1 VKVTNIC
8 YYKFLTSTPGS
19 PSRRPLPGRP
29 LRRDP
34 QEDQAVQRLVGQV
47 WPVALSLP
55 AVRPWRAATRIC
67 QVMRYDLLFR
77 NFSDLPWQHGLV
89 ILSLPA
95 TEETRAMGREIQ
107 TRQGFGV
114 EAFRRNFLKIIY
126 YCIVSFLS
134 GTTYQQ

>member
-67 QVMRYDLLFR
+67 QVMSHDLLFN
-77 NFSDLPWQHGLV
+77 NFSDKP
-89 ILSLPA
+89 
-95 TEETRAMGREIQ
+95 RGRCYDH
-107 TRQGFGV
+107 
-114 EAFRRNFLKIIY
+114 NFLRFFPAKKLAFVFNTNVTINFFQNLALFRVKNANFFAKFFGENI
-126 YCIVSFLS
+126 
-134 GTTYQQ
+134 